1 MLKFL
6 VINKNDLRF
15 KKSLNNDNQTIT
27 KTIFYQKSIITM
39 KRLIFFVPVFLFLAS
54 CVKENETPKPQK
66 ALITDIKVN
75 KFPTTDGGKAWDANA
90 LNTSD
95 TAPDMTFE
103 ITNTDAAKVILKNRS
118 TTKYWGNATLT
129 NLPTWTLNPK
139 FELATLSDKINIDFY
154 DDDDSLFDSNDDF
167 MATCVLDMSKETI
180 NGSSFPKTITIDN
193 GGGTSI
199 TLTIEYVY

>member
-15 KKSLNNDNQTIT
+15 KKSLNNDNQTII

-75 KFPTTDGGKAWDANA
+75 KFPTTDGGKAWDASA
-90 LNTSD
+90 LGSS

-103 ITNTDAAKVILKNRS
+103 ITNTDATKVILRNRLTES
-118 TTKYWGNATLT
+118 WENATLT
-129 NLPTWTLNPK
+129 NLPNWKLDPK
-139 FELATLSDKINIDFY
+139 FELARLSDKINIDFY
-154 DDDDSLFDSNDDF
+154 DDDSGLFAKDDF
-167 MATCVLDMSKETI
+167 MATCLLDMSKETI

-193 GGGTSI
+193 GGGTIVPSR
-199 TLTIEYVY
+199 